1 MKKESI
7 LIITLLIIAMFVV
20 SACSSGEAF
29 RSVEKDVL
37 GMKLNAVKDT
47 GKGGREITVDNCN
60 NEEACTET
68 DEGNDI
74 MDYGVVKFNGRKYAD
89 VCSDS
94 VEIKEFYCI
103 NDEEMGVEK
112 QDCPV
117 TYICEAGACI
127 EEPPLL
133 EAFVIDI
140 GFDDSVDLDDAGNSG
155 VNIDDYEDANALELS
170 SAAGNVANGFSV
182 NNIPTGKVYI
192 LSDGANALL
201 SYMDDDGDIIGV
213 EEIPFD
219 GVNTHSFTVPF
230 VISDSGV
237 AYQVT
242 MTTGMTT
249 VGIGSLYVT
258 FVGLF
263 PSFENETISFPEVY
277 IDTQCFGIC
286 ETAEVTDVVVQEYIG
301 VTSNVGSND
310 NSYFT
315 GMGTEVVT
323 PEEYLDNDEVRLIIP
338 EIFTG
343 PITPGDIV
351 IPILLNN
358 DYYTED
364 FSVENYYYHS
374 QNYEVTE
381 RFIAQGN
388 RLRNAGTFDN
398 EEFTLEELITGS
410 NPDFFLKY
418 DFNPPLEITDGIPF
432 EMYFLGQIIEIYGA
446 DSYSNEVTVSVAE
459 EITLQPGEIYNVYI
473 ANEEYTITLLSVGL
487 YSVAVSVNNETEII
501 SLDGNYAFGD
511 LVIEVRN
518 ILYLENNPE
527 DSIARLAYAPFYIR
541 RTNDDGDA
549 IEEFGYGDD
558 NADAEWVWDISTG
571 GTVYD
576 TVIYSI
582 GAKYN
587 QDRGDWDDDFLP
599 LLEGDQIFLPI
610 TDNML
615 NPVNYPLLTYTA
627 FNGDNS
633 ITIDITR

>member
-133 EAFVIDI
+133 EAFVIDV

-170 SAAGNVANGFSV
+170 SAAGNVANGFLV

>member
-170 SAAGNVANGFSV
+170 SAAGNVANGFLV

-315 GMGTEVVT
+315 GMGTDVVT